1 MKLLGKKIYF
11 KVQKELGTL
20 MWFIGFC
27 WAVLRVCSNK
37 WELNDLVAP
46 LKIGRE
52 YLNYSRCWIM
62 KLKPFRKWSAELVAI
77 IWEISWKGGEPS
89 RKRIFF
95 QRKNSKPSSAFIH
108 TNVCSILCLFRKL
121 MYCSNWWMLNK
132 THTEYFSLSLS
143 GPPVSMTSANVSV
156 TARQR

>member
-1 MKLLGKKIYF
+1 MKLWRKIYILRC
-11 KVQKELGTL
+11 KRSWAPW
-20 MWFIGFC
+20 MWFTGFC
-27 WAVLRVCSNK
+27 WAVLRVGSNK
-37 WELNDLVAP
+37 WEWNDLVAP

-52 YLNYSRCWIM
+52 
-62 KLKPFRKWSAELVAI
+62 KWSAALVAI

-95 QRKNSKPSSAFIH
+95 QRKNSKPSYAFIH
-108 TNVCSILCLFRKL
+108 TNVCSILCLFLKL
-121 MYCSNWWMLNK
+121 MYCSNWWMLYK
-132 THTEYFSLSLS
+132 THTKYFSLSLS